1 MRCGVESA
9 FSLLPEHLFLSFP
22 PSIALW
28 ASWELRFRTLREQ
41 VLHLNSG
48 ILGRKLVCLLLN
60 LRRKDEVENVS
71 YNSDGGTHFMQV
83 DHGKKYVGNFEENWL
98 GVSLCA

>member
-1 MRCGVESA
+1 MRCGVESP
-9 FSLLPEHLFLSFP
+9 FSFFPEHLFLSFP

-41 VLHLNSG
+41 VPPLPPNSG
-48 ILGRKLVCLLLN
+48 ILERKLVCLLLN

-71 YNSDGGTHFMQV
+71 YNSDGSPHFM
-83 DHGKKYVGNFEENWL
+83 
-98 GVSLCA
+98 